1 MYSYRRH
8 VLENRRL
15 YAKCLV
21 FMLLGISADAMSPVL
36 ISRLIDEGIF
46 SARIGHALVLVV
58 SLFLCFAARGVFKYV
73 QEFTS
78 DRISQAVIHDI
89 RSDLVGHIERQNASF
104 FRSNTPSELMSRV
117 RHDAE
122 NIGFS
127 FGFIGVF
134 LVEIVIHCIVMMAF
148 LLRISPQVFA
158 VAIVMMPVIGLLAY
172 REEAKGDAVFERIS
186 DETVA
191 LNRSAGEAL
200 GAIRTVKAFGCE
212 EVERRR
218 FSGHSRSFF
227 HLNVSLET
235 LFGRYDGA
243 VSSLGRIMVA
253 LALLAGGV
261 MTMGGDMSLGS
272 LAAAMEYVNSL
283 VWPMLEIGWVLT
295 NVSQARASARKV
307 SAVMN
312 RHEEVPVRLP
322 AMSRKDERGRNL
334 EFDHVSYVVDG
345 RRIVDDLSFSV
356 NEGCSLGIM
365 GATGSGKTT
374 IVNLLMRF
382 CDPTSG
388 EIRIGGVD
396 TTHLPVDELRRDI
409 ALVDQDIFLFSESVR
424 ENLKKGAQEELD
436 DEAMMHAAAL
446 SQAHGFIDAL
456 SMKYDTVVGEKGVG
470 LSGGQKQ
477 RLCIA
482 RALVRHSSVVV
493 FDDSTSALD
502 METEKAVQH
511 SLDTVSGDG
520 VRIFIAHRISSVRNC
535 DEIIFLDNGRVVE
548 RGTHESLMAL
558 GGLYCRTCM
567 AQYGE
572 ASNERE

>member
-1 MYSYRRH
+1 
-8 VLENRRL
+8 
-15 YAKCLV
+15 
-21 FMLLGISADAMSPVL
+21 MLLGISADAMSPVL

-46 SARIGHALVLVV
+46 SARIGHALVLVA

-89 RSDLVGHIERQNASF
+89 RSDLVDHIERQNASF

-148 LLRISPQVFA
+148 LLSISPQVFA

-218 FSGHSRSFF
+218 FAGHSRSFF
-227 HLNVSLET
+227 HLNVALET

-261 MTMGGDMSLGS
+261 MTMRGDMTLGR

-295 NVSQARASARKV
+295 NVSQARAR
-307 SAVMN
+307 
-312 RHEEVPVRLP
+312 VPVRLP
-322 AMSRKDERGRNL
+322 AMSRKDEHGSDL

-345 RRIVDDLSFSV
+345 CRIVDDLSFSV
-356 NEGCSLGIM
+356 HEGCSLGIM

-396 TTHLPVDELRRDI
+396 TTRLPVDELRRDI

-424 ENLKKGAQEELD
+424 ENLKKGAQDKLD
-436 DEAMMHAAAL
+436 DEEMMHAAAL

-456 SMKYDTVVGEKGVG
+456 AMKYDTVVGEKGVG

-482 RALVRHSSVVV
+482 RALVRRSPVIV

-511 SLDTVSGDG
+511 SLDTVSDDG
-520 VRIFIAHRISSVRNC
+520 VRIVIAHRISSVRDC

-572 ASNERE
+572 ASHERE